1 MPLLAGSWS
10 NVDVSE
16 EDGRTLEVEVHGAYD
31 IANTQWIGKQDPYV
45 IAVPM
50 PSGLTHV
57 GTLSC
62 HRGGTRP
69 KWNGELKNV
78 LELDMD
84 LSRAAQGRHIV
95 SSDISPDGSLVAVSF
110 TTGVRLYVLEAS
122 ASTK

>member
-50 PSGLTHV
+50 PSGLTQYPSS
-57 GTLSC
+57 LSIVAGASA
-62 HRGGTRP
+62 RSDGG
-69 KWNGELKNV
+69 
-78 LELDMD
+78 
-84 LSRAAQGRHIV
+84 I
-95 SSDISPDGSLVAVSF
+95 GSLPPYAQTACHLFAWSF
-110 TTGVRLYVLEAS
+110 IPLKDDTNLACR
-122 ASTK
+122 

>member
-78 LELDMD
+78 LELRMKAIYKEF
-84 LSRAAQGRHIV
+84 SHRQVFRFCKC
-95 SSDISPDGSLVAVSF
+95 P
-110 TTGVRLYVLEAS
+110 R
-122 ASTK
+122 